1 MDQLDTLFDR
11 MRVNTRT
18 VISTMPAD
26 DQGDVVLS
34 PAEMGLVLIAVSY
47 GLAIS
52 MGASRDQLE
61 RVAARCLQEHDST
74 KIIC

>member
-1 MDQLDTLFDR
+1 MDQIDALFDR
-11 MRVNTRT
+11 LKANTKT

-26 DQGDVVLS
+26 DQGEVVLS
-34 PAEMGLVLIAVSY
+34 TAEMGLILIAASY